1 MCTVMN
7 KFRRNVV
14 KKAFIQEIQVL
25 MSNQMPNL
33 KAFSESLSQNNK

>member
-14 KKAFIQEIQVL
+14 KNAFIQEIQVL
-25 MSNQMPNL
+25 MSNQMSNL
-33 KAFSESLSQNNK
+33 KTFSESLSQNNK

>member
-14 KKAFIQEIQVL
+14 EKAFIQEIKAL
-25 MSNQMPNL
+25 MSNQISNL
-33 KAFSESLSQNNK
+33 